1 MRALSINVQIL
12 AKNQWQTYG
21 LLLVFLGLSV
31 FSTSCNKGNDD
42 NSNDPDRS
50 AMLKNY
56 ANNLILPAYE
66 NFIDKVDSLEL
77 VQTAFAQNP
86 DLAKLELLQT
96 TLLSTY
102 KTWQTVE
109 MYEFGPA
116 AQVLLRSSLNTFPSD
131 TDKII
136 NNIQQGNYNFDVASN
151 ISAIGLPALDFLL
164 FGIGSDNAAILNQY
178 TSATDASERLQYLE
192 DLISDIS
199 SRSNQVLTA
208 WENGYKDEFI
218 AADGTDIGSS
228 TSLLVNQF
236 NYQYELIK
244 NPKIGIPLGLKSLG
258 TPQPGRTEAF
268 YSGISLDLALVN
280 LENIILVFQ
289 GTGINNNQSGA
300 SLETYLDE
308 LGAEYL
314 QGQTLSDAIL
324 AQFAIAK
331 NKLELVPSPLSE
343 AVISNESLVQ
353 EAYNE
358 IQKAIVLIK
367 TDMTSAMGIQITYQ
381 DSDGD

>member
-1 MRALSINVQIL
+1 MRALSINVQNI

-66 NFIDKVDSLEL
+66 NFTDKVDSLEL

-102 KTWQTVE
+102 KTWQSVE

-116 AQVLLRSSLNTFPSD
+116 AQVLLRSSLNTFPTRVD
-131 TDKII
+131 LI
-136 NNIQQGNYNFDVASN
+136 NVNIQEGNYDLNSAANFK
-151 ISAIGLPALDFLL
+151 AIGFPALDFLL
-164 FGIGSDNAAILNQY
+164 FGLGTDNTEILSYY
-178 TSATDASERLQYLE
+178 TTATDATERLQYLE

-208 WENGYKDEFI
+208 WKNGYKDEFI

-244 NPKIGIPLGLKSLG
+244 NPKIGIPLGVKSLG
-258 TPQPGRTEAF
+258 QALPDKTEAY
-268 YSGISLDLALVN
+268 YSGISLDLALIN

-289 GTGINNNQSGA
+289 GAGINNNQSDA

-314 QGQTLSDAIL
+314 QDQTLSDAIL